1 MINLKLKRKFR
12 TAILSAFLFSSLT
25 WLSNSPAFA
34 VPIVFNLGYG
44 GTVSYAG
51 GDNPFMTTN
60 GAVTS
65 VGNGSTTINI
75 AGGDLDFAT
84 GNFISGGATATG
96 FQNTYAAGGSVTIYG
111 NIGSG
116 SVLLMQA
123 DFADTSTFACCSGSS
138 PVLVSSFSGL
148 LDISYVDPT
157 LAAAL
162 NFNNPPVG
170 GSIAQVEIF
179 FGASPTTSGT
189 AFFGVQGG
197 GAVAVTDTAAVPE
210 PNTLLLLGF
219 GMIVIGIWGRK
230 LKGNL
235 VRVKSK

>member
-1 MINLKLKRKFR
+1 MMNLKWKFR
-12 TAILSAFLFSSLT
+12 TAILSALLLSSLT
-25 WLSNSPAFA
+25 LLFSAPALA

-44 GTVSYAG
+44 GTVSYG
-51 GDNPFMTTN
+51 GGNSAFTTTN

-65 VGNGSTTINI
+65 VGNESTTINI
-75 AGGDLDFAT
+75 TGGDLDFAT
-84 GNFISGGATATG
+84 GNYIGGGATATG
-96 FQNTYAAGGSVTIYG
+96 FENNYAAGGSVTIYG
-111 NIGSG
+111 DIGSG

-123 DFADTSTFACCSGSS
+123 DFAGNSTFACCSGSS

-148 LDISYVDPT
+148 LDIAYVDPT

-189 AFFGVQGG
+189 AFSGTQGG
-197 GAVAVTDTAAVPE
+197 GAVAVTDTAVVPE
-210 PNTLLLLGF
+210 PTTLLLLGF
-219 GMIVIGIWGRK
+219 GMIAIGIWGRR
-230 LKGNL
+230 LKGN
-235 VRVKSK
+235 RI

>member
-1 MINLKLKRKFR
+1 MINLKRKFR
-12 TAILSAFLFSSLT
+12 TVILSAFLLSSLT
-25 WLSNSPAFA
+25 FLFNSPALA

-51 GDNPFMTTN
+51 GNNAFTTTN

-65 VGNGSTTINI
+65 VGNGSTTLSVD
-75 AGGDLDFAT
+75 GGDLDFAT
-84 GNFISGGATATG
+84 GNYIGGGATATG
-96 FQNTYAAGGSVTIYG
+96 FENVYAAGGSVTIHG
-111 NIGSG
+111 DVGSG

-123 DFADTSTFACCSGSS
+123 DFADTTTFACCSGNF

-148 LDISYVDPT
+148 LDIAYVDPT

-170 GSIAQVEIF
+170 GSIAQVQIF

-189 AFFGVQGG
+189 AFSGTQGG
-197 GAVAVTDTAAVPE
+197 GAVAVTDTAVVPE
-210 PNTLLLLGF
+210 PTTLLLLGF
-219 GMIVIGIWGRK
+219 GMIAIGIWSRR

-235 VRVKSK
+235 VQLKTK

>member
-1 MINLKLKRKFR
+1 MINLRRKFQ
-12 TAILSAFLFSSLT
+12 TAILSAFFFSSLT
-25 WLSNSPAFA
+25 LLLNSPAMA

-51 GDNPFMTTN
+51 GASAFTTTN
-60 GAVTS
+60 GVVTS
-65 VGNGSTTINI
+65 VGNESTTINI
-75 AGGDLDFAT
+75 ADGDLDFAT

-96 FQNTYAAGGSVTIYG
+96 FENNYAAGGSVTIYG
-111 NIGSG
+111 DIGSG

-123 DFADTSTFACCSGSS
+123 DFADTSTFSCCSGSS

-148 LDISYVDPT
+148 LDIAYVDPT

-189 AFFGVQGG
+189 SFSGTQGG
-197 GAVAVTDTAAVPE
+197 GAVAVTDTAVVPE
-210 PNTLLLLGF
+210 PTTLLLLGF
-219 GMIVIGIWGRK
+219 GMIAIGIWGRR

-235 VRVKSK
+235 VQVKTK

>member
-1 MINLKLKRKFR
+1 MMNLKRKFR
-12 TAILSAFLFSSLT
+12 TAILSALLLSSLTLLFSS
-25 WLSNSPAFA
+25 PALA

-51 GDNPFMTTN
+51 GNSAFTTTN

-65 VGNGSTTINI
+65 VGNGSTTLAI

-84 GNFISGGATATG
+84 GNLIGGGATATG
-96 FQNTYAAGGSVTIYG
+96 FENVYGAGGSVTIYG
-111 NIGSG
+111 DVGSG

-148 LDISYVDPT
+148 LDIAYVDPT

-162 NFNNPPVG
+162 NFNNPRSADRLPRSRSSSALRPRLPERPSQERRV
-170 GSIAQVEIF
+170 
-179 FGASPTTSGT
+179 
-189 AFFGVQGG
+189 
-197 GAVAVTDTAAVPE
+197 GAVAVTDTAVVPE
-210 PNTLLLLGF
+210 PTTLLLLGF
-219 GMIVIGIWGRK
+219 GMIAIGIWGRR

-235 VRVKSK
+235 VQVKTK